1 MSTREDRE
9 WDERQEYGYSNPL
22 DPFARHSAILADQ
35 LGPIEPEDYDPEAV
49 DNPVEN
55 LEPDPTPYLWI
66 LSGGRTKHGSQWG
79 SRPGCR
85 FAPREGYSQNPDDYT

>member
-1 MSTREDRE
+1 MSTQEDRE
-9 WDERQEYGYSNPL
+9 HDEREEYGWGNPL
-22 DPFARHSAILADQ
+22 DPFARTSAIIADQ
-35 LGPIEPEDYDPEAV
+35 FAPVDWAV
-49 DNPVEN
+49 DGA
-55 LEPDPTPYLWI
+55 LELDPAPYLWT